1 MKKTLRILR
10 RGSAAEKAYWEDFPY
25 ETEDSAAT
33 AATALTDLN
42 ARGADIAWE
51 CSCLQ
56 KKCGACAM
64 VINGVPRL
72 ACDTVLSELKGDVV
86 TLEPLRKFP
95 VVRDL
100 QVDRSAM
107 TGQLSQLNVWLEQEA
122 EDTGE
127 ETAFAAASCLRCGLC
142 LEVCP
147 NFAPGETFAG
157 MSGMTALARL
167 MAAADRE
174 EMKRIA
180 KDYRRGVYKGCGKS
194 LACRDICPAGIDL
207 EELLVRSN
215 AAAVWR
221 RQRAVKI

>member
-1 MKKTLRILR
+1 
-10 RGSAAEKAYWEDFPY
+10 
-25 ETEDSAAT
+25 
-33 AATALTDLN
+33 
-42 ARGADIAWE
+42 
-51 CSCLQ
+51 
-56 KKCGACAM
+56 M

-107 TGQLSQLNVWLEQEA
+107 TGQLSRLNVWLEQEA

-221 RQRAVKI
+221 SYDELRRNVA